1 MAEFSKGVPKVVMT
15 GDHISTM
22 PARGCMVT
30 KRVKYSS
37 RAEGQEEAVDVLRPS
52 HHLIATWHSSSES
65 RCMFK
70 PTEGMAE
77 TQELACG
84 AETDSMQ
91 TSLAGEAEET
101 KIWNMWVPSFKDWVF
116 C

>member
-1 MAEFSKGVPKVVMT
+1 MTELGKGVPKVVVT

-22 PARGCMVT
+22 PARGCMVS
-30 KRVKYSS
+30 KRVKYGS
-37 RAEGQEEAVDVLRPS
+37 RAKGARRS
-52 HHLIATWHSSSES
+52 HLIAIWHSSES

-77 TQELACG
+77 TQELAWG
-84 AETDSMQ
+84 ADTDNMRAL
-91 TSLAGEAEET
+91 LAGEAEET
-101 KIWNMWVPSFKDWVF
+101 NMWVSSFKDRAF